1 MREYS
6 LNGQQSL
13 DAVLAPRH
21 AKALGAAGRARSFAM
36 GEFICRQGDGARD
49 VYLLKRGS
57 VKTVMSNSAGQE
69 ALLRI
74 HLPGSLLGLIALTAN
89 NVRDVSLIALE
100 ACDVVVI
107 ARDAMIDLL
116 RGDGDFALHVIRLVL
131 ERTRDFHVRVAEL
144 SNDRVEQRL
153 ARALLSLSRPDPEDG
168 SATGHAIALTHE
180 ELAQWINSRRQTVT
194 AALSRLALAGIIAR
208 SEHRIVIADRARL
221 TQLLSAGA

>member
-21 AKALGAAGRARSFAM
+21 ARALDAAGHVRPFAT
-36 GEFICRQGDGARD
+36 GEAICRQGDEARD

-57 VKTVMSNSAGQE
+57 VKTVMLNSAGQE

-74 HLPGSLLGLIALTAN
+74 HLPGSLLGLIALTAS
-89 NVRDVSLIALE
+89 NVRDVSLFALE
-100 ACDVVVI
+100 PCEAVVI
-107 ARDAMIDLL
+107 ARAAMLDLL

-131 ERTRDFHVRVAEL
+131 ERTRDFHARVAEL
-144 SNDRVEQRL
+144 STDRVEQRL
-153 ARALLSLSRPDPEDG
+153 ARALLSLSRPDPEDD
-168 SATGHAIALTHE
+168 SAAAHAIALTHE

-221 TQLLSAGA
+221 MQLLPAGA